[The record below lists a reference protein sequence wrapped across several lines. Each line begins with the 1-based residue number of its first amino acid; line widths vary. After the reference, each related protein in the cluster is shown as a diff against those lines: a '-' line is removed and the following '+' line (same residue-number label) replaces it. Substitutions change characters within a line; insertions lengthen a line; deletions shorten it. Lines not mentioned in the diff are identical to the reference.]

1 MKKIYIILFLLC
13 SLLKVNAQ
21 ETGLTFGISAG
32 INGSSL
38 NGQNVDSLSTGGAP
52 KSLTGQTIGITLDNK
67 ISKYFGLKHE
77 VFYSRKLMSLQLN
90 DTINGDYKSK
100 FKRQYIEL
108 FPVSP
113 AFYYK
118 GIQLF
123 AGPYIGILLNASL
136 QRKDADGNLYTD
148 TSLYGN
154 GTTPSKYSQKMDA
167 GFTAGL
173 NYEFSNGI
181 RLGGRYIKGFVPL
194 IENANTKPQ
203 WKIYNESFFVTIGY
217 TFKNK

>member
-1 MKKIYIILFLLC
+1 MKKIYIILFLFC
-13 SLLKVNAQ
+13 FLLKVSAQ
-21 ETGLTFGISAG
+21 QTGLAFGISGG
-32 INGSSL
+32 INWSLL
-38 NGQNVDSLSTGGAP
+38 NGQNVDSLSTGGVL
-52 KSLTGQTIGITLDNK
+52 KSLTGQTIGLTLDNK
-67 ISKYFGLKHE
+67 LSKCFGLKHE

-90 DTINGDYKSK
+90 DTLNGNYKSK
-100 FKRQYIEL
+100 FKRRYIEL

-113 AFYYK
+113 VFYYK

-136 QRKDADGNLYTD
+136 QRKNADGNLYTD
-148 TSLYGN
+148 KSLYGN

-167 GFTAGL
+167 GFTTGL

-181 RLGGRYIKGFVPL
+181 RLGGRYIQGFVPL

-203 WKIYNESFFVTIGY
+203 WKIYNKSFFVTIGY

>member
-1 MKKIYIILFLLC
+1 MKKIYIILFLFC
-13 SLLKVNAQ
+13 FLLKVNAQ

-32 INGSSL
+32 INESSL

-67 ISKYFGLKHE
+67 ISIYFGLKHE
-77 VFYSRKLMSLQLN
+77 VFYSLKLMSLQLN

-100 FKRQYIEL
+100 FKRHYVEL
-108 FPVSP
+108 FPISP

-181 RLGGRYIKGFVPL
+181 HLGGRYIKGFVPL
-194 IENANTKPQ
+194 IENANTKSQ
-203 WKIYNESFFVTIGY
+203 WKIYNESFFLTIGY
-217 TFKNK
+217 TFKNP